1 MSQDSRQGPPDGA
14 LPVDADIGRRTG
26 RYLLAIQWLS
36 DHGDRRVT
44 TGELGRRLEVSG
56 ASVTEMLGKLDDRDL
71 AEYEKYEGV
80 ELTEPGRDT
89 ARRLA
94 WRLCVVTNF
103 FESVLDADLTD
114 AQSYEIGYTL
124 PADGVERLSGFV
136 DHPCIDRCPET
147 SQEYSGC
154 LI

>member
-1 MSQDSRQGPPDGA
+1 MSRNRSQEWPDRSPPVGDDVGQ
-14 LPVDADIGRRTG
+14 RTG

-44 TGELGRRLEVSG
+44 TGELGRRLDVSG
-56 ASVTEMLGKLDDRDL
+56 ASVTEMLAKLDDGGLVD
-71 AEYEKYEGV
+71 YEKYEGV
-80 ELTEPGRDT
+80 ALTEAGRET
-89 ARRLA
+89 ARQLA

-103 FESVLDADLTD
+103 FETVVEADLSE
-114 AQSYEIGYTL
+114 AQSYEIGYAL
-124 PADGVERLSGFV
+124 PDEGVQRLSTLV

-147 SQEYSGC
+147 SQEYDGC

>member
-1 MSQDSRQGPPDGA
+1 MSRNSSQRRPEGPSA
-14 LPVDADIGRRTG
+14 VDADVGRRTG

-44 TGELGRRLEVSG
+44 TGELGRRLDVSG
-56 ASVTEMLGKLDDRDL
+56 ASVTEMLGKLDDCGL
-71 AEYEKYEGV
+71 VAYEKYEGV
-80 ELTEPGRDT
+80 TLTEAGRET

-103 FESVLDADLTD
+103 FDTVLDANLSET
-114 AQSYEIGYTL
+114 QSYEIGYTL
-124 PADGVERLSGFV
+124 PVEGVERLSGLV

-147 SQEYSGC
+147 SQEYDGC